1 MNYCKYFVFLILIV
15 FLSSQAI
22 FAQQS
27 SYQVSGKIVESKAKT
42 PIEFATILLIDPENK
57 EAIGGSTSGPDGRFE
72 ISTASKNFLIKI
84 SFIGFETQLIEQV
97 DLSNQKVNIGT
108 IELLE
113 VGTTMDEVVI
123 QAEKSQLEFKLDKR
137 VFRVGKD
144 LSSTGASALEVL
156 NNVPSVNVNIEG
168 VISLRGS
175 AGVQVLI
182 NGKPSVLTSE
192 EGNALGS
199 ITAEMIER
207 VEVIT
212 NPSAKYDAEGT
223 SGIINIVLKKD
234 ERKGINGSVTVNTGI
249 PHNHSLGLSL
259 NRRTEK
265 FNLFAQLG
273 AGYRNLP
280 NDSRSINEDLSD
292 NSQVTSIGDEEK
304 FETFLNLNLG
314 VDYYFDQHNV
324 ITLAGNFAY
333 EFEDQPSVADFQF
346 LDGAG
351 NLISQWER
359 EEVTTATNPKWQY
372 ELQYKRDFK
381 DHKEHDLLFSA
392 LGNSFAKDQQSQ
404 FLNTTLFGED
414 LFGNQETITDFREDE
429 YTFKLDYTKPLNEVF
444 TLETGA
450 QYVITDVSNDFAVN
464 DWVNGEWANN
474 ASLTNIFEFDQKVL
488 GLYGTGAYEGEKW
501 GLKLG
506 LRLENTDIQTLL
518 VNNNEQNDRNFSNL
532 FPTLH
537 TSYKINEQFSMQA
550 GYSRRIWRPGLWN
563 LNPFLN
569 IRNNFSIRTGNPD
582 LQPEFTDSYEITG
595 IYVFENLSLN
605 FSVYHR
611 YTTDVVE
618 QIATFENEVST
629 SKPVNIGS
637 NRASGLEFNAKYNPI
652 SWFTVLTDLNYLYFT
667 RKGSFEN
674 TVFDFNADQYS
685 AKVMSKFKLPA
696 DIDVEIVGQY
706 RSRVQ
711 MVQGT
716 MSENIF
722 ADLGVRKKLM
732 NGRAVINLSVRDIFR
747 SRIMEMNTFQPDFSL
762 YNWRRRGRFVT
773 IGFSYGFGKGEA
785 MEFSGQKRY

>member
-1 MNYCKYFVFLILIV
+1 MNFLKSSKVVYFVF
-15 FLSSQAI
+15 FLL
-22 FAQQS
+22 AQSLYAQNAGFTLK
-27 SYQVSGKIVESKAKT
+27 GKIVESQEQS
-42 PIEFATILLIDPENK
+42 PIEFATILLLEKDTDK
-57 EAIGGSTSGPDGRFE
+57 AIGGTTTDAAGLFE
-72 ISTASKNFLIKI
+72 IKTSAKEFQLKI
-84 SFIGFETQLIEQV
+84 SFIGFETQYIKDIDFSTPSI
-97 DLSNQKVNIGT
+97 DLGVIQLT
-108 IELLE
+108 E
-113 VGTTMDEVVI
+113 VITTTDEVVI

-199 ITAEMIER
+199 ITAEMIDR

-234 ERKGINGSVTVNTGI
+234 ERKGINGSVTLNTGV

-280 NDSRSINEDLSD
+280 NDSESINEDLGD
-292 NSQVTSIGDEEK
+292 NSQVISQGDEEK

-314 VDYYFDQHNV
+314 VDYYFDPNNV

-333 EFEDQPSVADFQF
+333 EFEDQPSIADFQF

-351 NLISQWER
+351 ELISQWER
-359 EEVTTATNPKWQY
+359 EEITSATNPKWQY

-381 DHKEHDLLFSA
+381 DHKDHDLLFSA

-404 FLNTTLFGED
+404 FLNTTLLGED

-429 YTFKLDYTKPLNEVF
+429 YTFKLDYTKPLSKTF
-444 TLETGA
+444 TIETGS

-464 DWVNGEWANN
+464 DWVNGEWTPIAN
-474 ASLTNIFEFDQKVL
+474 LTNLFEYDQKVL
-488 GLYGTGAYEGEKW
+488 GVYGTGAYEGNKW

-506 LRLENTDIQTLL
+506 LRLETTDLQTLL
-518 VNNNEQNDRNFSNL
+518 VNTGEVNNQDFANL
-532 FPTLH
+532 FPSIH
-537 TSYKINEQFSMQA
+537 SSYKINEQFSMQA
-550 GYSRRIWRPGLWN
+550 GYSRRIWRPGLWD

-569 IRNNFSIRTGNPD
+569 IRNNFAIRTGNPA

-605 FSVYHR
+605 FSTYHR
-611 YTTDVVE
+611 FTTDVVE
-618 QIATFENEVST
+618 RIATFENEVST
-629 SKPVNIGS
+629 SKPVNIGT
-637 NRASGLEFNAKYNPI
+637 NRATGLEFNAKYNPVR
-652 SWFTVLTDLNYLYFT
+652 WFTVLTDLNYLYFNREGT
-667 RKGSFEN
+667 FEN

-696 DIDVEIVGQY
+696 DIDLEVVGQY

-711 MVQGT
+711 MVQGE

-722 ADLGVRKKLM
+722 ADLGIRKKLLK
-732 NGRAVINLSVRDIFR
+732 GKAVINLSVRDIFK
-747 SRIMEMNTFQPDFSL
+747 SRIMEINTFQPDFYL

-773 IGFSYGFGKGEA
+773 VGFSYGFGKGEA